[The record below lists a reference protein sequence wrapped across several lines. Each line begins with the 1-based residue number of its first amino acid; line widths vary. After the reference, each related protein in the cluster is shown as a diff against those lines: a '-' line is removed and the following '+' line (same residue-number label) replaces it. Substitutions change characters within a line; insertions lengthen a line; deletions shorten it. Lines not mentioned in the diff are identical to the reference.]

1 MERVGTLINK
11 LKEQFE
17 QQAGG
22 ERLLATAQL
31 LLAELQHHQNNSPA
45 AKGKVSVVMPWS
57 NQQVDERIVETN
69 QSAETPAATV
79 VPGPQTVQS
88 KTIPPKKEENSGWL
102 FDPFVAIPTLAHQD
116 RDENE
121 VYELNDVMHNGES
134 LNDKLKED
142 KTEVATVLHGAIV
155 RDLKKAIGFNDR
167 HLFINELFRGDEDM
181 YERSIKTING
191 FSIYPEAEYWIQ
203 RELKVKIGWNDKNEA
218 VKLFDQL
225 VKRRFS

>member
-17 QQAGG
+17 QQAGTDK
-22 ERLLATAQL
+22 LLTTAQL
-31 LLAELQHHQNNSPA
+31 LLAELQQQQTIHPTP
-45 AKGKVSVVMPWS
+45 KGKVSVVMPWT
-57 NQQVDERIVETN
+57 NQQVAPVPVETN
-69 QSAETPAATV
+69 FVEPKSNPYK
-79 VPGPQTVQS
+79 S
-88 KTIPPKKEENSGWL
+88 IPVKKEENSGWL
-102 FDPFVAIPTLAHQD
+102 FDPFIAIPTLAHQD
-116 RDENE
+116 QQEIH
-121 VYELNDVMHNGES
+121 ELNDAILPEKS

-167 HLFINELFRGDEDM
+167 HLFINELFRGDENM
-181 YERSIKTING
+181 YERSIKTINS
-191 FSIYPEAEYWIQ
+191 FSIYAEAEYWIQ
-203 RELKVKIGWNDKNEA
+203 RELKVKIGWNEKNEA

>member
-17 QQAGG
+17 QQAGADK
-22 ERLLATAQL
+22 LFVTTQL
-31 LLAELQHHQNNSPA
+31 LIAALQRLQSTQPSP
-45 AKGKVSVVMPWS
+45 KGSISVVMPW
-57 NQQVDERIVETN
+57 TN
-69 QSAETPAATV
+69 KQTEPEPAENPAEINIPASI
-79 VPGPQTVQS
+79 PDQPQNA
-88 KTIPPKKEENSGWL
+88 PEKKEEKIGWL
-102 FDPFVAIPTLAHQD
+102 FDPFVSIPTLAHQD
-116 RDENE
+116 HKE
-121 VYELNDVMHNGES
+121 VFELNNVLKPEES
-134 LNDKLKED
+134 VNDRLKED
-142 KTEVATVLHGAIV
+142 KVEVATMLHGTIV

-181 YERSIKTING
+181 FERSIKTING

-203 RELKVKIGWNDKNEA
+203 RELKVKIGWNEQSDA